1 MPPTLE
7 CMSSHMDGAHGG
19 LGDWYKEIEQGIQDA
34 LNQGSGH
41 EWTTGWYASKKEIAS
56 AQITNADGMRI
67 EVSVSDDFDTP
78 GLGCEIIP
86 HTTNLETVREAIY
99 RAWSEAETDQ
109 KDNRMYVGYSIH
121 DAKKNG
127 AWIETYIKASGEGA
141 FFCDDS
147 PPGDN
152 YHQWGFQDDGHEI
165 PEDVKE
171 KLEDWVQSN
180 DFGSFTVGEFTV
192 KAWDEAEHLN
202 D

>member
-1 MPPTLE
+1 
-7 CMSSHMDGAHGG
+7 MDGAHCG
-19 LGDWYKEIEQGIQDA
+19 LGDWYKEIEQGIQNA
-34 LNQGSGH
+34 LDQGSEH

-56 AQITNADGMRI
+56 AQITNADGGMRI

-86 HTTNLETVREAIY
+86 HTMNLETVREAIY
-99 RAWSEAETDQ
+99 RAWSEAEIDQ

-121 DAKKNG
+121 AAKENG
-127 AWIETYIKASGEGA
+127 AWIETYIKARGEGT
-141 FFCDDS
+141 FLCGDS
-147 PPGDN
+147 PPGDS